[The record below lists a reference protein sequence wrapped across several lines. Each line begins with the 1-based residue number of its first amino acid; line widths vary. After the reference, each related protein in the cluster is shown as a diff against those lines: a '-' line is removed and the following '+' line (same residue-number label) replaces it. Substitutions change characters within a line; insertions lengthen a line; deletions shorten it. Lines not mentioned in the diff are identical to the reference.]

1 MTPIENV
8 DGSINYEMSPLY
20 KLKVGED
27 GFECYMG
34 EEEEEYSNPVVNADI
49 FAEVERPVSLNN
61 VEPGLVERPTSPALE
76 IFKNENKDLI
86 NKIHARYEELLVK
99 MEDLQQQRTNFNIDI
114 EITRRII
121 RELEELTI

>member
-8 DGSINYEMSPLY
+8 DGTITYEMSPLY

-34 EEEEEYSNPVVNADI
+34 EEDEEYSNPVVNADI
-49 FAEVERPVSLNN
+49 FAEADERSS
-61 VEPGLVERPTSPALE
+61 SPALE

-99 MEDLQQQRTNFNIDI
+99 MEDLQQQRTNFNIEI